1 MSEEQTSTLSLRAAY
16 AFGSAKGLEREIAA
30 IRDMVIE
37 WDRPYSSSLRRG
49 YVVELFESHG
59 IVEEFKQKHW
69 SVGNTHAGEGKL
81 RRYRRIKQQ
90 YIDFLAGHTSE
101 LVENEDIES
110 QEESQAFAAE
120 SDLRDYLAENLGCI
134 EPGLKLY
141 QDKTRSGVEYSIDAG
156 FIDILAIDA
165 QKKFV
170 VIELKVGRGRNK
182 TIGQLLY
189 YMGWVD
195 KNLGAGPCRGMIIGK
210 EISDDLEI
218 AVQRVPGVTL
228 HQYALS
234 VSVQRVSP
242 KV

>member
-1 MSEEQTSTLSLRAAY
+1 
-16 AFGSAKGLEREIAA
+16 
-30 IRDMVIE
+30 MVIE
-37 WDRPYSSSLRRG
+37 WDMSYSSSLRRA
-49 YVVELFESHG
+49 YIVELFESRG
-59 IVEEFKQKHW
+59 ILEEFKEKHW
-69 SVGNTHAGEGKL
+69 SAGNTPEGEAKL

-90 YIDFLAGHTSE
+90 YVDFLAGRVPE
-101 LVENEDIES
+101 LPEIEDTES

-120 SDLRDYLAENLGCI
+120 SDLRDFLAENPGRI
-134 EPGLKLY
+134 EAGLKLY
-141 QDKTRSGVEYSIDAG
+141 QDKTRSGVEYPIDAG

-165 QKKFV
+165 SNRFV

-195 KNLGAGPCRGMIIGK
+195 KNLGVGPCRGMIIAK
-210 EISDDLEI
+210 EISNDLEI

-228 HQYALS
+228 HQYTLS
-234 VSVQRVSP
+234 VSVQNVSP